1 MHPTAHVFQKILI
14 ANRGEIACRIA
25 RTARRMGIRTV
36 AVYSEA
42 DRDALHVAMADE
54 AVAIGPAPARE
65 SYLVA
70 ERLIDAARVTG
81 AQAVHPGYGFL
92 SENADFAEACAS
104 MGLVFIGP
112 PAAAIR
118 AMGDKAAAKAL
129 MEKAGV
135 PVVHGYHGED
145 QSEARLLKEAKDV
158 GFPVLIK
165 PSAGG
170 GGKGMRIVTEP
181 AAFAASL
188 AAAKREAMAAFG
200 DDRVLVERY
209 LSKPRHIEVQV
220 FGDRQGNLVHLFERD
235 CSIQRRHQKVIDEAP
250 APGLSEGQRRR
261 MGEVAISAA
270 RAVGYVGAVTIE
282 FIAGGDAFYFMEMNT
297 RLQVEHPVTEGITGL
312 DLVEWQLR
320 VAAGEPLPL
329 EQDQISCRGHAIE
342 ARLYAED
349 PQRDFLPSTGRLT
362 VMTPPAEPGI
372 RVDTGVR
379 AGDAVSVHYDPLI
392 AKMIVWG
399 EDRDTAVRRLS
410 SALAEYRIGG
420 LATNLEFLYRVANH
434 PAYRSG
440 EVDTGFIDR
449 HRAELVPPPA
459 PAPIAALAAAS
470 LIRVLAQA
478 KASQEFAAGSSD
490 PRSPWHDRDGWR
502 LNGATYQDLRW
513 HDGTD
518 ERAVRVHYRGTG
530 YRLEIGNDAGD
541 VAARRQD
548 DGTLAL
554 TVDGATH
561 RVALLHASDPTVI
574 LLEGIEHRLSFIDPL
589 HPKVELD
596 ATGGR
601 LTAPMPGKIIE
612 VTARPGQRVR
622 RGEALLVL
630 EAMKMEHTIVA
641 PADGMIDGVHY
652 SPGDLVEEGAA
663 LIAFSADGKE
673 AADAPSR

>member
-1 MHPTAHVFQKILI
+1 MFQKILI

-25 RTARRMGIRTV
+25 RTARRMGLRTV

-42 DRDALHVAMADE
+42 DSASLHVAMTDE
-54 AVAIGPAPARE
+54 AVAIGPPPARE
-65 SYLVA
+65 SYLQA
-70 ERLIDAARVTG
+70 ERLIDAARATG
-81 AQAVHPGYGFL
+81 AQAIHPGYGFL
-92 SENADFAEACAS
+92 SENADFAEACAA

-135 PVVHGYHGED
+135 PVVPGYHGAD
-145 QSEARLLKEAKDV
+145 QSEARLLKEAARI
-158 GFPVLIK
+158 GYPVLIK

-209 LSKPRHIEVQV
+209 LTKPRHIEVQV
-220 FGDRQGNLVHLFERD
+220 FGDRGGKLVHLFERD
-235 CSIQRRHQKVIDEAP
+235 CSIQRRHQKVIEEAP
-250 APGLSEGQRRR
+250 APGLSDGQRRV

-270 RAVGYVGAVTIE
+270 RAVGYVGAGTVE
-282 FIAGGDAFYFMEMNT
+282 FIVGGDAFYFMEMNT

-329 EQDQISCRGHAIE
+329 EQDQIACRGHAIE

-362 VMTPPAEPGI
+362 VMAPPEEPGVRI
-372 RVDTGVR
+372 DTGVR
-379 AGDAVSVHYDPLI
+379 SGDAVSVHYDPLI
-392 AKMIVWG
+392 AKLIVWG
-399 EDRDTAVRRLS
+399 EDRGTAVRRLGH
-410 SALAEYRIGG
+410 ALADYRVGG
-420 LATNLEFLYRVANH
+420 LVTNREFLYRVASH
-434 PAYRSG
+434 PAYRAG
-440 EVDTGFIDR
+440 EIDTGFIDR
-449 HRAELVPPPA
+449 HRAQLIPPPE
-459 PAPIAALAAAS
+459 PTPIVALAAAS

-478 KASQEFAAGSSD
+478 EASRAADVASGD
-490 PRSPWHDRDGWR
+490 RYSPWHGSDGWR
-502 LNGATYQDLRW
+502 LNGATYRDLRW
-513 HDGTD
+513 GDATGEH
-518 ERAVRVHYRGTG
+518 RVRVHYRRAG
-530 YRLEIGNDAGD
+530 YRLEIGHEVGDAE
-541 VAARRQD
+541 ARWQD
-548 DGTLAL
+548 DGSLAL
-554 TVDGATH
+554 TLDGIVH
-561 RVALLHASDPTVI
+561 RVALLQASGPTVI
-574 LLEGIEHRLSFIDPL
+574 LLDGIEHRLTHIDPL
-589 HPKVELD
+589 QPKMELD
-596 ATGGR
+596 VTGGR
-601 LTAPMPGKIIE
+601 LTAPMPGKIID
-612 VTARPGQRVR
+612 VSARAGQRVK

-641 PADGMIDGVHY
+641 PADGIIDGVHFA
-652 SPGDLVEEGAA
+652 PGDLVEEGAA

-673 AADAPSR
+673 ADDAPAR